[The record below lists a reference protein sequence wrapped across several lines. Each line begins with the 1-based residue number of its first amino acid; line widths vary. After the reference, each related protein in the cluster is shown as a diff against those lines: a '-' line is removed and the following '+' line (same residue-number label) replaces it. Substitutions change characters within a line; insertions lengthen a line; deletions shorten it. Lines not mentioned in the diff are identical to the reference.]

1 MGVGGAVAKAMRE
14 ANLAKFL
21 APSAEK
27 RRMYHVS
34 KEPNITEFK
43 SRHQMTEDSH
53 DRDAV
58 FLSPRPEFTNSF
70 AGGEGATTYPVY
82 AQVEK
87 PFDFDNP
94 EHLKRVKETY
104 LDMYH
109 NPDSEFYDP
118 HMLPSERSMALHT
131 FNKRVD
137 NLPDDENNWAR
148 IENQDFQD
156 VLKDLGFDSFYTR
169 ERGTKNLGVYD
180 GSRIKSAIGNRGTYD
195 INENDI
201 SKAEGGG
208 AFKKL
213 EFMADGGKLVKGL
226 GKVGKRLMSE
236 EQVASDAISKAAQS
250 AGMNAPVT
258 ANKPLTDIQDFHT
271 SLMDSVRERAM
282 NAQKQM
288 DSFDYK
294 YAPGQ
299 YVFTEHGAKN
309 NLPPLKILE
318 KSRSGWNIVREDP
331 NNPLSK
337 KIIDPA
343 TGKAQRTPYEA
354 GYRVRRENGDD
365 WSEFTIPQSAIKGD
379 VEMAEG
385 GGLRMAMGGAVTSDY
400 NTVPDDNDGGAI
412 IQNPSNFAKGGRA
425 SIVDALDK
433 ASYEETLDRKME
445 RYLNRVR
452 LSGSG
457 GKDAYGTNVGG
468 SLGLDIPLSKDVT
481 ISPYLEGY
489 TYKPTNQPIGGQVTG
504 AGANLTMRFKDGG
517 GAAFKKLQ
525 FMGGGGITTSGGYFS
540 PEELGVSADEIGLS
554 NKQWNTIKRNAPE
567 VYEWAKQNVK
577 DEASQLKTGKG
588 VKDFVLRTGAQYL
601 GGIPDLINLGL
612 MGVDAGFDTKLSSEK
627 PWFGSEQYINAM
639 HKAGML
645 GENEFPIAET
655 VAGILAPAGLI
666 KKGVKKLRNLP
677 SVKEEPKKRQGG
689 LSAMAR

>member
-1 MGVGGAVAKAMRE
+1 
-14 ANLAKFL
+14 
-21 APSAEK
+21 
-27 RRMYHVS
+27 
-34 KEPNITEFK
+34 
-43 SRHQMTEDSH
+43 
-53 DRDAV
+53 
-58 FLSPRPEFTNSF
+58 
-70 AGGEGATTYPVY
+70 
-82 AQVEK
+82 
-87 PFDFDNP
+87 
-94 EHLKRVKETY
+94 
-104 LDMYH
+104 
-109 NPDSEFYDP
+109 
-118 HMLPSERSMALHT
+118 
-131 FNKRVD
+131 
-137 NLPDDENNWAR
+137 
-148 IENQDFQD
+148 
-156 VLKDLGFDSFYTR
+156 
-169 ERGTKNLGVYD
+169 
-180 GSRIKSAIGNRGTYD
+180 
-195 INENDI
+195 
-201 SKAEGGG
+201 
-208 AFKKL
+208 
-213 EFMADGGKLVKGL
+213 
-226 GKVGKRLMSE
+226 
-236 EQVASDAISKAAQS
+236 
-250 AGMNAPVT
+250 MNAPVT

-271 SLMDSVRERAM
+271 SLMDSVRARAM
-282 NAQKQM
+282 DAQKQM

-318 KSRSGWNIVREDP
+318 KSRHGWNIVREDP
-331 NNPLSK
+331 SNPLSK

-365 WSEFTIPQSAIKGD
+365 WSEFIIPQSAIKGD
-379 VEMAEG
+379 VELADGGKLVKGLGKVGKKLFADEVPKVTAPAVPKTVSAGDMVNGMLVRKDIPNQSSIGASLYDYSTHGVQEVPMSAFETVGKPRYRSVQEERYTKELARQIQENKELNPLIVVKDAEG
-385 GGLRMAMGGAVTSDY
+385 HYILEGAHR
-400 NTVPDDNDGGAI
+400 
-412 IQNPSNFAKGGRA
+412 F
-425 SIVDALDK
+425 DALRELGIDSFPALMVHDLESLAKELPIPPVAK
-433 ASYEETLDRKME
+433 AE
-445 RYLNRVR
+445 
-452 LSGSG
+452 
-457 GKDAYGTNVGG
+457 
-468 SLGLDIPLSKDVT
+468 
-481 ISPYLEGY
+481 
-489 TYKPTNQPIGGQVTG
+489 
-504 AGANLTMRFKDGG
+504 G

-588 VKDFVLRTGAQYL
+588 VKDFALRTGAQYL